1 MHSREK
7 RGKVGKSGV
16 VSYFPFLASS
26 AVSCAA
32 LHIPYFGH
40 NWGKKGRD
48 ASRMGSWE
56 WEEAKIQQ
64 TEEGENRNLGMRQ
77 KLFVGNFPPFFRGE
91 FRLEFT
97 FFYRLNLKHMDKY
110 TRKCTCTYAL
120 TSLTHIKCSNTYA
133 AHLKI
138 AHARTCRRRD

>member
-1 MHSREK
+1 MHSGEK

-16 VSYFPFLASS
+16 ISYFPFLASS

-97 FFYRLNLKHMDKY
+97 FFYRLNLLSLGNLWPKAEDFLVGKIPTICRSDHSCK
-110 TRKCTCTYAL
+110 TC
-120 TSLTHIKCSNTYA
+120 CFG
-133 AHLKI
+133 
-138 AHARTCRRRD
+138 TCVQLWKLEA

>member
-1 MHSREK
+1 MHSGEK

-16 VSYFPFLASS
+16 ISYFPFLASS

-64 TEEGENRNLGMRQ
+64 TEEGENHNLGMRQ
-77 KLFVGNFPPFFRGE
+77 KLFVGNFPPFLGGNFV
-91 FRLEFT
+91 
-97 FFYRLNLKHMDKY
+97 LNLPFFTVSIYCH
-110 TRKCTCTYAL
+110 
-120 TSLTHIKCSNTYA
+120 
-133 AHLKI
+133 
-138 AHARTCRRRD
+138 

>member
-16 VSYFPFLASS
+16 ISYFPFLHCTS
-26 AVSCAA
+26 
-32 LHIPYFGH
+32 PYFGH

-64 TEEGENRNLGMRQ
+64 TEEGENHNLGMRQ
-77 KLFVGNFPPFFRGE
+77 KLFVGNFPPFLGGNFV
-91 FRLEFT
+91 
-97 FFYRLNLKHMDKY
+97 LNLSFFTVSIYCH
-110 TRKCTCTYAL
+110 
-120 TSLTHIKCSNTYA
+120 
-133 AHLKI
+133 
-138 AHARTCRRRD
+138 